1 MRRGR
6 VLLALGASCVALG
19 TRNDK
24 IGKVVEMLVEKKN
37 EVLANGQEMKV
48 QWSAFK
54 TWCDSTFANTEEDI
68 EEFSAEI
75 KRLEAD
81 IAGKELIIKKAIVAI
96 DTATVEALKD
106 KKDIKAMEHVREAEK
121 TAFVAAET
129 ELNDSIYA
137 CEKARETLQA
147 VPDATPV
154 AGSALLQLKLNK
166 INFGTS
172 RGSHRRAIENLLEI
186 AQEPPAGISTQ
197 KVQQPQ
203 GAEYAMTRNSGTE
216 KVISMLG
223 ELQDSFEEELRN
235 LQDGER
241 KNIESYELQKDATE
255 EHLRIQN
262 NIIADETAVKT
273 QNEAE
278 KGELEQSL
286 TSNTNSL
293 AESKKY
299 LKETSAECT
308 QKAADFVAAQ
318 NSMGEEATA
327 IEKAVEIM
335 QGPEVTTGGGNLAST
350 GAADTVSFLQVG
362 TSRKSQPR
370 LTQFLK
376 EESLKVNSKLLM
388 QLASLAQD
396 GPFDKVKGLI
406 EKEIKKLQ
414 EEVMKRQTDKNW
426 CDSAIAENTRE
437 IEKYTDQKQDETIA
451 VETLTVR
458 RDTLKEEIAQ
468 LTKSISEKKK
478 AMAEA
483 TTNRNAERKESE
495 RIVKESREAEE
506 AVKSAIEVLTEYY
519 GDSGIG
525 GTASLVQQG
534 TQESQ
539 SPKPE
544 FEGGEYSSSGEGI
557 LGMLTTIEADF
568 SKTAAETDAED
579 STAQE
584 SYEKFM
590 KESKIFLASSG
601 PDLENSRSKLAE
613 TKQSLL
619 DAADAA
625 KAATEN
631 LEAETKYKNDTVDP
645 KCVKTAVS
653 AEERN
658 AKRESEIK
666 SLTEA
671 LEILSQTAP

>member
-6 VLLALGASCVALG
+6 VLLALGASGVALG

-24 IGKVVEMLVEKKN
+24 IGKVVEMLVDKKN

-48 QWSAFK
+48 QWTAFK

-68 EEFSAEI
+68 EGFSAEI

-81 IAGKELIIKKAIVAI
+81 IAGKELIIKKATAAI
-96 DTATVEALKD
+96 DTATTEAGKD

-121 TAFVAAET
+121 SAFVAAET

-154 AGSALLQLKLNK
+154 AGSALLQLSK

-172 RGSHRRAIENLLEI
+172 RGSHRRAIENLLDI
-186 AQEPPAGISTQ
+186 AQEPPAGIPTQ

-235 LQDGER
+235 LQDDER
-241 KNIESYELQKDATE
+241 KNIESFELQKDATE

-262 NIIADETAVKT
+262 KIIADETAAKT

-286 TSNTNSL
+286 TSNKNSL

-318 NSMGEEATA
+318 NSMKEEVTA

-335 QGPEVTTGGGNLAST
+335 QGPEVTTGGSNLAST

-362 TSRKSQPR
+362 TLRKSQPR

-426 CDSAIAENTRE
+426 CDSAIAENNRK

-468 LTKSISEKKK
+468 LTKSIAEKKK

-483 TTNRNAERKESE
+483 TTNRNAEKKENE
-495 RIVKESREAEE
+495 RIVTESREAEE

-568 SKTAAETDAED
+568 SKTAAETAAEE

-601 PDLENSRSKLAE
+601 PDLENSKSKLAE

-631 LEAETKYKNDTVDP
+631 LEAETKYKNETVDP

-658 AKRESEIK
+658 AKREAEIK